1 MTLHHLTTKQK
12 ELLEKLAAIEHKRWA
27 HWQRYLH
34 SQCLE
39 NDDGSLTIPAD
50 LVKKWNKQIN
60 TDYFSLT
67 ESEKDSDR
75 EQVLKYLPLLNS
87 FTITNEK

>member
-1 MTLHHLTTKQK
+1 MTLDHLTAKQK
-12 ELLEKLAAIEHKRWA
+12 ELIEKLAAIEHKRWA

-34 SQCLE
+34 SQCLK

-50 LVKKWNKQIN
+50 LVKKWNKQID
-60 TDYFSLT
+60 TDYFNLT

-87 FTITNEK
+87 FTLTNKK

>member
-1 MTLHHLTTKQK
+1 MTLDHLTAKQK
-12 ELLEKLAAIEHKRWA
+12 ELIEKLAAIEHKRWA

-39 NDDGSLTIPAD
+39 NGDGSLTIPAN
-50 LVKKWNKQIN
+50 LVKKWNKQID

-75 EQVLKYLPLLNS
+75 EQVMKYLPLLNS
-87 FTITNEK
+87 STFTNKK

>member
-1 MTLHHLTTKQK
+1 MSLDYSSNKQK
-12 ELLEKLAAIEHKRWA
+12 ELIEKLAAIEHERWA

-39 NDDGSLTIPAD
+39 NGDGSLTIPTD
-50 LVKKWNKQIN
+50 LVKKWNKQIE

-67 ESEKDSDR
+67 ESEKESDR
-75 EQVLKYLPLLNS
+75 EQVLKYLPLLNA
-87 FTITNEK
+87 FTLINQK

>member
-1 MTLHHLTTKQK
+1 MSQDDSSEQYK
-12 ELLEKLAAIEHKRWA
+12 ELIEKLAAIEHKRWA

-34 SQCLE
+34 SQCLK

-50 LVKKWNKQIN
+50 LVKKWNKQID
-60 TDYFSLT
+60 TDYFNLT

-87 FTITNEK
+87 FTLTNKK

>member
-1 MTLHHLTTKQK
+1 MTLDHLTAKQK
-12 ELLEKLAAIEHKRWA
+12 ELIEKLAAIEHQRWA

-50 LVKKWNKQIN
+50 LVKKWNKQID

-75 EQVLKYLPLLNS
+75 EQVMKYLPLLNS
-87 FTITNEK
+87 STLTNKK

>member
-1 MTLHHLTTKQK
+1 MTLDHLTAKQK
-12 ELLEKLAAIEHKRWA
+12 ELIEKLAAIEHKRWA

-34 SQCLE
+34 SQCLK
-39 NDDGSLTIPAD
+39 NDDGSLTFPAD
-50 LVKKWNKQIN
+50 LVKKWNKKID
-60 TDYFSLT
+60 TDYFNLT

-87 FTITNEK
+87 FTLTNKK

>member
-1 MTLHHLTTKQK
+1 MTLDHLPTKQK
-12 ELLEKLAAIEHKRWA
+12 KLIEKLAAIEHKRWA
-27 HWQRYLH
+27 HWQSYLH

-50 LVKKWNKQIN
+50 LVKKWNKQID

-87 FTITNEK
+87 FTFPNKK

>member
-1 MTLHHLTTKQK
+1 MTLDHLTTKQK

>member
-1 MTLHHLTTKQK
+1 MTLDHLTTKQK
-12 ELLEKLAAIEHKRWA
+12 ELIEKLAAIEHKRWA

-50 LVKKWNKQIN
+50 LVKKWSKQIN
-60 TDYFSLT
+60 TDYSSLT

-75 EQVLKYLPLLNS
+75 EQVMKYLPLLNS
-87 FTITNEK
+87 FTLINEK